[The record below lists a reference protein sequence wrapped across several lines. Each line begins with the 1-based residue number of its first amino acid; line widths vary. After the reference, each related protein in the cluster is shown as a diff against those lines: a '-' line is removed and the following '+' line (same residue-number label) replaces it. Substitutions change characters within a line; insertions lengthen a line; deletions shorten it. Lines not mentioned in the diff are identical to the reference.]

1 MPEDPASQEPP
12 GATWFASR
20 GRIEFTLLSRGD
32 RVRGRCAS
40 EPSPER
46 ALLLLAAADGC
57 ADSPLVERLQGEFSG
72 WLCVAGLDL
81 PLCGSRRSDKLSA
94 EALDSGS
101 PATARLRA
109 ELEAQ
114 VASDLSLSMASL
126 LRRARL
132 EPRRGAFL
140 GVGLGAEL
148 AVGYCARAAPLGA
161 LALAAGS
168 GTLPRSV
175 FAGLPEGLA
184 RVFETPEEPPG
195 RAWLDQVAAFLRARL
210 TD

>member
-57 ADSPLVERLQGEFSG
+57 ADSPLVERLQGEFSS

-81 PLCGSRRSDKLSA
+81 PLCGSRRSDKLAA

-126 LRRARL
+126 LRCARL
-132 EPRRGAFL
+132 EPRPGAFL
-140 GVGLGAEL
+140 GVRLGPAP
-148 AVGYCARAAPLGA
+148 RAAPLGA

-195 RAWLDQVAAFLRARL
+195 RAWLDEVAAFLRARL
-210 TD
+210 TH